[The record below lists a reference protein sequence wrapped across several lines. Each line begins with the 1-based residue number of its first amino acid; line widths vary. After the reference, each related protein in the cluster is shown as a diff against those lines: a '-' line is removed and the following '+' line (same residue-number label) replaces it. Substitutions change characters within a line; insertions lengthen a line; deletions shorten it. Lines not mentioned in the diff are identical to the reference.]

1 MTEKETFEHDDDLIA
16 AEYALGL
23 LTGEELADAKRRLSR
38 DADFVRS
45 VAAWE
50 ARLAAMTEDLA
61 PVAPSA
67 NVKSALLERVAP
79 EGAKESFW
87 KKLWIWQVASLASLI
102 LLAVVMVADLGG
114 PRPAIGPLYTAE
126 IISEAGDFRVVAVVD
141 KLTNE
146 VTLART
152 AGAAPEGRIL
162 QVWAHGPGEPAESVG
177 LWPVGD
183 TIRLTMPANIAA
195 VNDVLTIGVSEEP
208 PGGSPTG
215 SPSGRVFGTVDIP
228 IL

>member
-1 MTEKETFEHDDDLIA
+1 MTEKDTFEHDDDLIA

-23 LTGEELADAKRRLSR
+23 LTGEELADAKRRLSG
-38 DADFVRS
+38 DAEFVRS

-50 ARLAAMTEDLA
+50 TRFAALTEELD

-67 NVKSALLERVAP
+67 GVKNALLARMAP
-79 EGAKESFW
+79 SAPRESIW
-87 KKLWIWQVASLASLI
+87 KKLWIWQVASLASLVA
-102 LLAVVMVADLGG
+102 LAFVFLFDLVG
-114 PRPAIGPLYTAE
+114 PEAPVGPLYTAE
-126 IISEAGDFRVVAVVD
+126 IVSDADDFRVVAVVD

-146 VTLART
+146 VTLTRT

-183 TIRLTMPANIAA
+183 TVRLEMPANIAS
-195 VNDVLTIGVSEEP
+195 VDDILTIGVSEEP